1 MKKIIIFILIVFLL
15 SACSKKAESQDY
27 FVFTDNLSREISVKS
42 HDRTAALIGSLA
54 QIWMLA
60 GGDVVACPDD
70 GWTDL
75 ELDLSEDTVNL
86 GKISK
91 LNLESLIAA
100 KPDFILASPNNNQQL
115 TWKDSFDSMKIPAAY
130 LEVYDF
136 DDYLHVLDIF
146 TDMTGR
152 KDLYQK
158 YGESVKAEIDEIL
171 KQKRQD
177 STKVLC
183 MLASSAY
190 LKAKNSESSIMG
202 AMLSELGCINLADSE
217 SSLLENLNIEYILK
231 EDPEYIFIT
240 QRGDDE
246 EGMKK
251 YVATYFDEYP
261 LFKKL
266 SAVKNGNVYFMDK
279 TLYNLKPNHRWAEAY
294 RGLLEILNK

>member
-27 FVFTDNLSREISVKS
+27 FVFTDNLSLEISVKS
-42 HDRTAALIGSLA
+42 YDRTAALIGSLA

-115 TWKDSFDSMKIPAAY
+115 TWKDSFDSMNIPAAY

-146 TDMTGR
+146 TAMTGR

-158 YGESVKAEIDEIL
+158 YGESVKAEID
-171 KQKRQD
+171 
-177 STKVLC
+177 
-183 MLASSAY
+183 
-190 LKAKNSESSIMG
+190 
-202 AMLSELGCINLADSE
+202 
-217 SSLLENLNIEYILK
+217 
-231 EDPEYIFIT
+231 
-240 QRGDDE
+240 
-246 EGMKK
+246 
-251 YVATYFDEYP
+251 
-261 LFKKL
+261 
-266 SAVKNGNVYFMDK
+266 
-279 TLYNLKPNHRWAEAY
+279 
-294 RGLLEILNK
+294 